1 MFLLLLFSQL
11 VTFSAADHF
20 QTACS
25 ALKQNINL
33 PNVIVNFAEFVPAKS
48 NISLIDNPASCDA
61 SYQTLYGGDICR
73 VAMSITTSNRSG
85 LTAEMWLPRDYTGRF
100 LSTGNGGLA
109 GCKHTFLAFKTH
121 GGFHLLN

>member
-1 MFLLLLFSQL
+1 MFLLLFFYQL
-11 VTFSAADHF
+11 VTCSAADHF

-25 ALKQNINL
+25 ALRQNINL
-33 PNVIVNFAEFVPAKS
+33 PNVTVNFAEFVPGKS
-48 NISLIDNPASCDA
+48 NVSLIDNPVSCGS

-73 VAMSITTSNRSG
+73 VAMSITTSNQSG

-109 GCKHTFLAFKTH
+109 GCIHTFLTFR
-121 GGFHLLN
+121 HLGLFIC